1 MGIGLAQW
9 TLDAL
14 AAFAPATLLGAGVPE
29 LRIDTRVL
37 MYVAG
42 LSILTGLAAGLVP
55 SFIVARR
62 SVVSSLSASNA
73 RVTHSPH
80 IRQALVVAQVAM
92 TVVLLCGAGLLVR
105 RFLPSIKSVMA
116 STGTDW

>member
-1 MGIGLAQW
+1 M
-9 TLDAL
+9 
-14 AAFAPATLLGAGVPE
+14 PE

-42 LSILTGLAAGLVP
+42 LSLLTGLAAGLVP
-55 SFIVARR
+55 SFLVARR
-62 SVVSSLSASNA
+62 SVVSSLSANNS
-73 RVTHSPH
+73 RVTHSPR

-105 RFLPSIKSVMA
+105 TVVALNNVSHGSSRA
-116 STGTDW
+116 AW